1 MKKFFEKYDLFKII
15 GLVILFVVALS
26 WIIPAGTVS
35 GNDLVVGEI
44 TRIGITDIGQ
54 YILLGIYYFAVIV
67 TFLLILGG
75 FYSILS
81 KTSGYQSIVDSIA
94 KKLKGKEYAF
104 VLIVSFVF
112 AALTSI
118 SNEIYQLLIFVPFV
132 ITIMAKL
139 KFDKITAFCTTFG
152 SILIGVIGATYSP
165 VIFEYIN
172 YYFSLTYSSEILTKV
187 ALFFIAYVLFNFFTI
202 RHMKTVLK
210 GKNKDVIEDK
220 FAIAE
225 PKTKGKKASKTKA
238 KVLPVIIVLGILF
251 VLQVMGY
258 IGWSDS
264 FGLKAFDNFHNW
276 IMGLSIGDFKI
287 VSAIL
292 GTINAFGSWDLY
304 TIQIMMIIAS
314 IILAIVYKIGFN
326 EYYESFISGAKKMCR
341 IIILVLLAFTVCVFV
356 TVYPFLPVVVD
367 WITGL
372 TKSFNIYLASLSTA
386 IASFFTVEMR
396 YTVSSIGTL
405 FAGQFGSEA
414 NNPVI
419 MLILQSFY
427 GLVQFVA
434 PTSMMI
440 VIGLSYLNI
449 PYKKYLSYIW
459 RFLVGMLICV
469 LVIISLVAFL

>member
-26 WIIPAGTVS
+26 WIIPTGSIS
-35 GNDLVVGEI
+35 GSDLVVGEI
-44 TRIGITDIGQ
+44 TRIGISDIGQ
-54 YILLGIYYFAVIV
+54 YLLLGIYYFAVIV

-81 KTSGYQSIVDSIA
+81 KTSGYQRIIESVA
-94 KKLKGKEYAF
+94 KKIKGKEYIF

-112 AALTSI
+112 AGLTSI
-118 SNEIYQLLIFVPFV
+118 SNEIYQLLIFVPFI
-132 ITIMAKL
+132 ITIMSKL

-187 ALFFIAYVLFNFFTI
+187 ALFAIAYVIFNFFTI
-202 RHMKTVLK
+202 RHLKKVL
-210 GKNKDVIEDK
+210 NSNSKDVIEDK
-220 FAIAE
+220 FAIPE
-225 PKTKGKKASKTKA
+225 TKTKSKKTNKEKA
-238 KVLPVIIVLGILF
+238 KILPVIIVLALLF

-258 IGWSDS
+258 IGWDTS
-264 FGLKAFDNFHNW
+264 FGVKVFDNFHNW
-276 IMGLSIGDFKI
+276 VMGLSIGDFKI

-314 IILAIVYKIGFN
+314 IILAIAYKINFN
-326 EYYESFISGAKKMCR
+326 DYYESFINGAKKMCR
-341 IIILVLLAFTVCVFV
+341 TTILVLLAFTVCVFV
-356 TVYPFLPVVVD
+356 TVYPFLPVIVD
-367 WITGL
+367 WIMGL
-372 TKSFNIYLASLSTA
+372 TKSFNIYLASISTA

-405 FAGQFGSEA
+405 FAGQFASEA

-434 PTSMMI
+434 PTSMMV

-449 PYKKYLSYIW
+449 SYKKYLSYIW
-459 RFLVGMLICV
+459 RFLVGMLVCV

>member
-26 WIIPAGTVS
+26 WIIPTGSIS
-35 GNDLVVGEI
+35 GSDLVVGEI
-44 TRIGITDIGQ
+44 TRIGISDIGQ
-54 YILLGIYYFAVIV
+54 YLLLGIYYFAVIV

-81 KTSGYQSIVDSIA
+81 KTSGYQRIIESVA
-94 KKLKGKEYAF
+94 KKIKGKEYIF

-112 AALTSI
+112 AGLTSI
-118 SNEIYQLLIFVPFV
+118 SNEIYQLLIFVPFI
-132 ITIMAKL
+132 ITIMSKL

-187 ALFFIAYVLFNFFTI
+187 ALFAIAYVIFNFFTI
-202 RHMKTVLK
+202 RHLKKVL
-210 GKNKDVIEDK
+210 NSNSKDVIEDK
-220 FAIAE
+220 FAIPE
-225 PKTKGKKASKTKA
+225 TKTKSKKTNKEKA
-238 KVLPVIIVLGILF
+238 KILPVIIVLALLF

-258 IGWSDS
+258 IGWDTS
-264 FGLKAFDNFHNW
+264 FGVKVFDNFHNW
-276 IMGLSIGDFKI
+276 VMGLSIGDFKI

-314 IILAIVYKIGFN
+314 IILAIAYKISFN
-326 EYYESFISGAKKMCR
+326 DYYESFINGAKKMCR
-341 IIILVLLAFTVCVFV
+341 TTILVLLAFTVCVFV
-356 TVYPFLPVVVD
+356 TVYPFLPVIVD
-367 WITGL
+367 WIMGL
-372 TKSFNIYLASLSTA
+372 TKSFNIYLASISTA

-405 FAGQFGSEA
+405 FAGQFASEA

-434 PTSMMI
+434 PTSMMV

-449 PYKKYLSYIW
+449 SYKKYLSYIW
-459 RFLVGMLICV
+459 RFLVGMLVCV